1 MAVEK
6 QTDEAAPS
14 PTTKKQKTMVE
25 QAPDSEWPAAWLMP
39 EGDCENQK
47 AKNMREPNVPVT
59 VAELKD
65 IGIWW
70 VLLHLPVL
78 YSVMIPW
85 WIMFAAVFWK
95 KWPPSAFFSSYHI
108 SAGNDI
114 RILLINIHYFSAHSY
129 WKLDASAYDYPV
141 MSVPWD
147 PKDAVDPKLSQI
159 RGEFN

>member
-39 EGDCENQK
+39 EGDCEHQK

-70 VLLHLPVL
+70 VLPDR
-78 YSVMIPW
+78 YTI
-85 WIMFAAVFWK
+85 I
-95 KWPPSAFFSSYHI
+95 I
-108 SAGNDI
+108 S
-114 RILLINIHYFSAHSY
+114 
-129 WKLDASAYDYPV
+129 
-141 MSVPWD
+141 
-147 PKDAVDPKLSQI
+147 
-159 RGEFN
+159 